1 MASQVVEDERE
12 RRSHSVHLMI
22 WLAEAGFG
30 GGAGWMKLK
39 TFSSPTFRSD
49 HDGMKASGNFYLVE
63 PELHHHS
70 SNIFNTIAS
79 PPLLRAAALGTA
91 HASPTMAS
99 LRIPALR
106 HLATCPLRTARTAHQ
121 RRWAQVHD
129 VRFLATTQPPQSVLD
144 KYRAKLESKA
154 KQEGHDGIDGLK
166 SAYADRIEAQRRKD
180 GVEFPAR
187 AIPQA
192 PDTPVS
198 QPNRGPLPS
207 EAIQTP
213 PPKAPAS
220 KAAPTSAGKPAVK
233 PLEDILD
240 LDKVR
245 ELPEKELTAIWRLRH
260 ADSPQN
266 ICAVIPAGTYQAME
280 DVARRCP
287 QFVLPVPHE
296 SQGAEMHFLQWTFD
310 AASRTSTVLFTQ
322 LAEYKTRG
330 EFAQPHT
337 TVTHHLGLAG
347 DKGLVLMQ
355 GQVMDDRG
363 VRPEHAKWLV
373 MCLQRFYGGWDVAD
387 GELTGE
393 RRERATER
401 RKLLEWFANGDSRFS
416 VEKLLEEAERMG

>member
-1 MASQVVEDERE
+1 
-12 RRSHSVHLMI
+12 
-22 WLAEAGFG
+22 
-30 GGAGWMKLK
+30 
-39 TFSSPTFRSD
+39 
-49 HDGMKASGNFYLVE
+49 
-63 PELHHHS
+63 
-70 SNIFNTIAS
+70 
-79 PPLLRAAALGTA
+79 
-91 HASPTMAS
+91 MAS

-106 HLATCPLRTARTAHQ
+106 HLATCPLRSAHSAQQ
-121 RRWAQVHD
+121 RRWAQVND
-129 VRFLATTQPPQSVLD
+129 VRFLATTQPPQAVLD
-144 KYRAKLESKA
+144 KYRTKLESKA

-166 SAYADRIEAQRRKD
+166 SAYADKIEAQRRKD
-180 GVEFPAR
+180 AVEFPATS
-187 AIPQA
+187 IPQA
-192 PDTPVS
+192 PDTSVS

-207 EAIQTP
+207 EPVQGTS
-213 PPKAPAS
+213 PKTPAS
-220 KAAPTSAGKPAVK
+220 KVPPTSADKPAVK
-233 PLEDILD
+233 ALDGILD

-245 ELPEKELTAIWRLRH
+245 ELPEQELTAIWRLRH
-260 ADSPQN
+260 ANSPQN

-280 DVARRCP
+280 DVARRSP

-337 TVTHHLGLAG
+337 TVTHHLDLAG

-363 VRPEHAKWLV
+363 VRPEHAKWLI
-373 MCLQRFYGGWDVAD
+373 MCLQRFYGGWDAAD

-393 RRERATER
+393 RRERAAER
-401 RKLLEWFANGDSRFS
+401 RKLLEWFVNGDSRFS